1 MVSVLIAVL
10 GFALGLISCLVLA
23 VADWA
28 AWVLVLPSRRPGTLA
43 AQVDFALNIDSLER
57 SMGDPIEARG
67 VDGVKLAGLWH
78 ESSHPRG
85 RCRGTVLLIH
95 GFAEDPSGLRARMEA
110 LNAHGWNVA
119 ALDARAHGRS
129 EGDRGTFGARE
140 SKDVASWIA
149 KLSESGRISVDSPT
163 LAIWGRSMGAAIAI
177 RAVTENPSTFT
188 ALILEAPYVDLRST
202 FIRVLARKRVPFP
215 RLFARLILRR
225 AGKLAGAS
233 LAHPRPIDMA
243 PSVQTP
249 TMILHGTEDSLIPL
263 AEIRGFAKLFAQ
275 RAEVVEV
282 LGGGHHT
289 VVEVGGPPLLDRVA
303 RFLDHAVSRSDAVE
317 PVEEAQTQVP
327 TGRTF
332 NV

>member
-1 MVSVLIAVL
+1 MVSVLIASI

-23 VADWA
+23 IVDWA

-43 AQVDFALNIDSLER
+43 AQVDFALNIGSLER
-57 SMGDPIEARG
+57 SIGDPIKVQG

-78 ESSHPRG
+78 ESSHPQG

-119 ALDARAHGRS
+119 ALDVRAHGRS

-140 SKDVASWIA
+140 SKDVTSWMA
-149 KLSESGRISVDSPT
+149 KLSESARISAESPT

-177 RAVTENPSTFT
+177 RAAAENRSTFA
-188 ALILEAPYVDLRST
+188 ALILEAPYIDLKST
-202 FIRVLARKRVPFP
+202 FIRVLTRKRVPFP

-225 AGKLAGAS
+225 ACTLAGAS

-243 PSVQTP
+243 PSVHAP
-249 TMILHGTEDSLIPL
+249 TMIIHGSEDSLIPM
-263 AEIRGFAKLFAQ
+263 AEIRTLARLFAQ
-275 RAEVVEV
+275 PAEVIEV
-282 LGGGHHT
+282 LGGGHNT

-303 RFLDHAVSRSDAVE
+303 TFLDHAVE
-317 PVEEAQTQVP
+317 PAGKAQAP

-332 NV
+332 KV